1 MGLEYVAGLVAD
13 SYNNIKTIDSVHH
26 EVHQGDMYSVNV
38 STTATAGSTVLFYI
52 QTPNTTVQTHFV
64 AQINS
69 SIATITSYFANGT
82 VTSSSQISAVK
93 TIYNMNLTSTKV
105 SGVSLVGTIATSSGL
120 STYGGTV
127 YERYQ
132 AQMPAYIGAIMTGAA
147 YTEWVLNYNTGY
159 VVGVTCPTTAA
170 VQINVKMYE
179 A

>member
-1 MGLEYVAGLVAD
+1 MSIDYIAGLVAD
-13 SYNNIKTIDSVHH
+13 SYNNIKTIDAVHH
-26 EVHQGDMYSVNV
+26 EVHNGDMYAVSV
-38 STTATAGSTVLFYI
+38 STSATAGSTVLFYI

-69 SIATITSYFANGT
+69 SIATITSYFTNGT
-82 VTSSSQISAVK
+82 LTSSSQVSVISTA
-93 TIYNMNLTSTKV
+93 YNMNRTSTKV
-105 SGVSLVGTIATSSGL
+105 SGTTIMGTIATSSGL
-120 STYGGTV
+120 STYGGIV

-132 AQMPAYIGAIMTGAA
+132 QQMPAYIGSLQMGSA

-159 VVGVTCPTTAA
+159 VVGVVCPTTAA